1 MPVTLSA
8 NKLSVSE
15 RSASDLSASDLSA
28 SSLSVSTLSVDTQ
41 QVIHGDLLED
51 AWKLYRQSFEPLR
64 HLAVQRHVMYADE
77 FDTVMADPR
86 VEKFLAFG
94 EGDTLAGIATM
105 TADLLAV
112 PLVSP
117 DYFAHRWPHRYS
129 EGRIYYIGFL
139 AVHPNSHGT
148 GVFADMVKAMT
159 REVALVDGLAVIDL
173 CTYNKDRLHLDRAIH
188 SLSSIWALQVTMEA
202 LDEQTYLG
210 YDFARAGSAG

>member
-1 MPVTLSA
+1 MSATLSV
-8 NKLSVSE
+8 NKLSVNE
-15 RSASDLSASDLSA
+15 LSVSK
-28 SSLSVSTLSVDTQ
+28 LSVSTLSVDTA
-41 QVIHGDLLED
+41 QVVQGDLLED

-77 FDTVMADPR
+77 FDAVMADPR
-86 VEKFLAFG
+86 VEKFLAYG
-94 EGDTLAGIATM
+94 ERGTLAGIATM

-117 DYFAHRWPHRYS
+117 DYFAHRWPDRYS

-139 AVHPNSHGT
+139 AVHPDSHGT

-188 SLSSIWALQVTMEA
+188 SLSSIWAPQVTMET
-202 LDEQTYLG
+202 LDAQSYLG
-210 YDFARAGSAG
+210 YDFARAGSAAG